1 MNRSWTLTRWKSNWL
16 KIKLL
21 KCSNIYSYLF
31 SYDLWPLRLFAIII
45 TFWTI
50 SNIEITSFVTS
61 IKFSPI
67 RKHLIP
73 PVPSDSFHQ
82 HWTVHASIMRPL
94 RNGIP
99 IERKSRIRLGRND
112 ERRKDGRRTI
122 GKNRWRPSSLIRYEA
137 ELNPV
142 SGRMTRGYRVKR
154 GVQRCVTAD

>member
-50 SNIEITSFVTS
+50 SNIEITLFVTS

-67 RKHLIP
+67 RKHLID
-73 PVPSDSFHQ
+73 PSCPIRFFPS
-82 HWTVHASIMRPL
+82 TLNGTRINNASPKKRNSYRTKIPNSIRQERWKEKRWSTYNWEKSMTPL
-94 RNGIP
+94 L
-99 IERKSRIRLGRND
+99 SHSIRG
-112 ERRKDGRRTI
+112 
-122 GKNRWRPSSLIRYEA
+122 
-137 ELNPV
+137 
-142 SGRMTRGYRVKR
+142 RVKSSIGTYDTR
-154 GVQRCVTAD
+154 VSS